1 MLEIIVPGREDWD
14 ERTNEFVYEK
24 PTLLRLEHSLLSL
37 SKWESK
43 WHKPW
48 LDTRKPKTWEEML
61 DYIRCMTVTQGV
73 DPKVYTRL
81 TRQNMADIKT
91 YMDDPMSATWFN
103 DKKKSHGRGRV
114 QTAELFYCAM
124 ASYGIPFS
132 CEKWHLNRLLT
143 LLRVCGEENSP
154 KQKMTKREEMM
165 QRDAL
170 NNARRAKYHTKG

>member
-1 MLEIIVPGREDWD
+1 MHDR
-14 ERTNEFVYEK
+14 
-24 PTLLRLEHSLLSL
+24 
-37 SKWESK
+37 
-43 WHKPW
+43 
-48 LDTRKPKTWEEML
+48 
-61 DYIRCMTVTQGV
+61 
-73 DPKVYTRL
+73 DPRSRPEVYTRL

>member
-48 LDTRKPKTWEEML
+48 LDTRKPKTQEEML

-103 DKKKSHGRGRV
+103 DKKKGRGRGRV

-124 ASYGIPFS
+124 ASYGIPFG

-154 KQKMTKREEMM
+154 KQKMTKQEEMM

>member
-48 LDTRKPKTWEEML
+48 LDTRKPKTQEEML

-103 DKKKSHGRGRV
+103 DKKKGRGRGRV

-124 ASYGIPFS
+124 ASYGIPFG